1 MNPKIVV
8 LGSRGMIGNSVVRY
22 FNAQKLD
29 VLEINREGVCVSPEN
44 KVFKFDVLQN
54 SVSEIL
60 NVIEPESTIIN
71 LIGVIRHKID
81 LNDKKNLEKAR
92 IVNSLFPLELVKVSE
107 GKGCRV
113 IQVATDCVFSG
124 ATGNYTES
132 SIPDPIDFYGLSK
145 LAGETHA
152 KNLLTLRVS
161 VIGHELTKHIELL
174 DWVLRQPNKSRLK
187 GFTNHI
193 WNGITSLTLARILEA
208 EIKNPTYKF
217 GTFHIV
223 PNGQTNKFQLIN
235 EIALLAGRADI
246 SIEKLADT
254 KFVNRTLLTD
264 FELKNRE
271 IWKRAGYSTIPSI
284 SMMLQ
289 EYFDWEI
296 ALAQG
301 K

>member
-8 LGSRGMIGNSVVRY
+8 LGSRGMIGNAVVRY
-22 FNAQKLD
+22 FNTQKLD
-29 VLEINREGVCVSPEN
+29 VLEINREGVCVSPKN

-54 SVSEIL
+54 PVSEIL
-60 NVIEPESTIIN
+60 NVIENESTIIN

-81 LNDKKNLEKAR
+81 SNNERNLEQASL
-92 IVNSLFPLELVKVSE
+92 VNSVFPLDLVNFSKR
-107 GKGCRV
+107 KGCRV
-113 IQVATDCVFSG
+113 IQVATDCIFSG
-124 ATGNYTES
+124 NAGNYTES
-132 SIPDPIDFYGLSK
+132 SIPDPVDFYGRSK
-145 LAGETHA
+145 LAGEAHE

-174 DWVLRQPNKSRLK
+174 DWVLRQPSNSQIN

-208 EIKNPTYKF
+208 EIKTPTYEY

-223 PNGQTNKFQLIN
+223 PEGQTDKFQLIK
-235 EIALLAGRADI
+235 EIALIGGRADI
-246 SIEKLADT
+246 SIKKLADE

-264 FELKNRE
+264 FEPKNRE
-271 IWKRAGYSTIPSI
+271 IWERAGYPIIPSI

-289 EYFDWEI
+289 EYFDWEF